1 MRMKKFY
8 SLLVMVM
15 IGMTSFAQTAVD
27 ITISPTSGDI
37 TAALNQALEGGK
49 VARSITINLAAGGS
63 YTISNPIVP
72 GSSLIINGAKNAVI
86 DASNLTSLPGG
97 KKGDEEKGT
106 NSFILMSSSP
116 AISQTSGFYR
126 VGEVTIKNV
135 TIKGLKNALFSD
147 HEVKYCIEK
156 FTIDNVVL
164 QAEAGSKQDALIG
177 FKKGGYKDFTIQN
190 STVYGNNSKNAKSF
204 TVTKADLKA
213 MGYDA
218 TKTRHYVTYLNNT
231 FVNVLPLTSAE
242 TWAVEAFNSVGY
254 VTYDIQNNIWY
265 GCGTDIVIGLVGKDM
280 VPEAKAHF
288 SQNTYFN
295 PDENVPEVMK
305 DQAPLESV
313 TDNSNNILTTN
324 PSFANI
330 ETGDFHLHPGS
341 LQARYK
347 TGDPRWLVTY
357 NASKA
362 LPADIVMNL
371 HKAENISDMLSA
383 SIKRIDKLGDIFI
396 TLAPNAK
403 YTLTNTIKAPGSVTI
418 TGEGTTIN
426 CTRLNGPM
434 ILLEGT
440 DSMANM
446 MDANGKVSG
455 KSTTYHHVETVSVTG
470 ILATLK
476 NTSTFFHETQKTLVD
491 NFVIADC
498 VFELDGNDCLIDMA
512 GYPANLEIST
522 TTLWSEKGHMGHI
535 LHAGGRVKNLDP
547 TQATLQQTMMLDHCT
562 LYRIAQGSDLNH
574 LAGQSSRS
582 LVMTLSNSILYD
594 CGKDGEEV
602 KGWLGGAATDGPTV
616 TYDHNTYWSNGKFQ
630 KGWID
635 ENIDGSDLTNT
646 AYQYDPGFFDVVG
659 GDFAIAT
666 ISPQA
671 KDSETGIQNGD
682 PRWSSWA
689 AGDYYVRTSY
699 NAEHGAVLVNRSY
712 ANAATEITIST
723 LPNEGYEVASIS
735 VTDDQGQ
742 EIPLNNEVLN
752 RAAAEGGEGG
762 TEEEPVDIEDNIDL
776 KTFIMPNNSVSIV
789 VTFKSTTTGI
799 QTIKGN
805 AQRQDGKWYTLSGVA
820 VENPT
825 KGLYIHNGKKVVVK

>member
-1 MRMKKFY
+1 MKKIY
-8 SLLVMVM
+8 SLFLMIMVS
-15 IGMTSFAQTAVD
+15 MTSFAQTAVD
-27 ITISPTSGDI
+27 INISPASGDI

-49 VARSITINLAAGGS
+49 VARSITINLAAGGK

-72 GSSLIINGAKNAVI
+72 GSSLIINGAKDAVI
-86 DASNLTSLPGG
+86 DASNLTSAPGG

-116 AISQTSGFYR
+116 SISQTSGFYR
-126 VGEVTIKNV
+126 VSEVTIKNV

-164 QAEAGSKQDALIG
+164 QAEAGSKLDGLIA

-280 VPEAKAHF
+280 VPEAKVTF

-295 PDENVPEVMK
+295 PDENVPDVMK

-330 ETGDFHLHPGS
+330 EKGDFHLHPGS

-357 NASKA
+357 IPSEA

-371 HKAENISDMLSA
+371 HKAENISDMLTA

-396 TLAPNAK
+396 TLSPNAK

-418 TGEGTTIN
+418 TGENTMVN

-434 ILLEGT
+434 IILEGT
-440 DSMANM
+440 DSMANVV
-446 MDANGKVSG
+446 DANGKVTG
-455 KSTTYHHVETVSVTG
+455 KSATYHHVETVSVTG

-491 NFVIADC
+491 NLIIADC

-522 TTLWSEKGHMGHI
+522 TTLWSEKGHTGHI
-535 LHAGGRVKNLDP
+535 LHANGRVKNLDP
-547 TQATLQQTMMLDHCT
+547 TQTTLKQNMMLDHCT
-562 LYRIAQGSDLNH
+562 LYGIAQGTDLNH

-582 LVMTLSNSILYD
+582 LVMTLTNSIIYD

-616 TYDHNTYWSNGKFQ
+616 TYGHNTYWSNGKFQ

-635 ENIDGSDLTNT
+635 EEIDGSDLTNT
-646 AYQYDPGFFDVVG
+646 AYKADPGFFDVIG
-659 GDFAIAT
+659 GDFSIAT

-671 KDSETGIQNGD
+671 LDSETDIQNGD
-682 PRWSSWA
+682 PRWATWA

-699 NAEHGAVLVNRSY
+699 NAEQGEVLVNKIY
-712 ANAATEITIST
+712 ANAETEITVSA
-723 LPNEGYEVASIS
+723 LPVAGYEVASVT
-735 VTDDQGQ
+735 VTDDQGN
-742 EIPLNNEVLN
+742 EIPLNNAVGN
-752 RAAAEGGEGG
+752 RAAAREGD
-762 TEEEPVDIEDNIDL
+762 EEPADIEDYIDV
-776 KTFIMPNNSVSIV
+776 KSFIMPNNSVSIA
-789 VTFKSTTTGI
+789 VTFKASTTGI
-799 QTIKGN
+799 QTVKGN
-805 AQRQDGKWYTLSGVA
+805 TQRQDGKWYTLSGVA
-820 VENPT
+820 VEKPG
-825 KGLYIHNGKKVVVK
+825 KGLYIHNGKKIVIK

>member
-1 MRMKKFY
+1 
-8 SLLVMVM
+8 
-15 IGMTSFAQTAVD
+15 
-27 ITISPTSGDI
+27 
-37 TAALNQALEGGK
+37 
-49 VARSITINLAAGGS
+49 
-63 YTISNPIVP
+63 
-72 GSSLIINGAKNAVI
+72 
-86 DASNLTSLPGG
+86 
-97 KKGDEEKGT
+97 
-106 NSFILMSSSP
+106 
-116 AISQTSGFYR
+116 
-126 VGEVTIKNV
+126 
-135 TIKGLKNALFSD
+135 
-147 HEVKYCIEK
+147 
-156 FTIDNVVL
+156 
-164 QAEAGSKQDALIG
+164 
-177 FKKGGYKDFTIQN
+177 
-190 STVYGNNSKNAKSF
+190 
-204 TVTKADLKA
+204 
-213 MGYDA
+213 
-218 TKTRHYVTYLNNT
+218 
-231 FVNVLPLTSAE
+231 
-242 TWAVEAFNSVGY
+242 
-254 VTYDIQNNIWY
+254 
-265 GCGTDIVIGLVGKDM
+265 
-280 VPEAKAHF
+280 
-288 SQNTYFN
+288 
-295 PDENVPEVMK
+295 
-305 DQAPLESV
+305 LESV

-522 TTLWSEKGHMGHI
+522 TTLWSEKGHTGHI

-547 TQATLQQTMMLDHCT
+547 TQNTLQQTMMLDHCT

-582 LVMTLSNSILYD
+582 LVMTLTNSIIYD

-616 TYDHNTYWSNGKFQ
+616 TYGHNTYWSNGKFQ

-635 ENIDGSDLTNT
+635 EEIDGTDLTNT
-646 AYQYDPGFFDVVG
+646 AYKADPGFFDVVG
-659 GDFAIAT
+659 GDFSIAT

-671 KDSETGIQNGD
+671 LDSETDIQNGD
-682 PRWSSWA
+682 PRWATWA

-699 NAEHGAVLVNRSY
+699 NAEQGEVLVNRSY
-712 ANAATEITIST
+712 ANAETEITIST
-723 LPNEGYEVASIS
+723 QPAAGYEVASVS
-735 VTDDQGQ
+735 VTDDQGN
-742 EIPLNNEVLN
+742 EIPLNNAVGN
-752 RAAAEGGEGG
+752 RAAEEEGGE
-762 TEEEPVDIEDNIDL
+762 EPADIEDNVDV
-776 KTFIMPNNSVSIV
+776 KSFIMPNNSVSIA
-789 VTFKSTTTGI
+789 VTFKASTTGI
-799 QTIKGN
+799 QTIKDN
-805 AQRQDGKWYTLSGVA
+805 TQRQDGKWYTLSGVA
-820 VENPT
+820 VDKPT
-825 KGLYIHNGKKVVVK
+825 KGLYIHNGKKVVIK